1 MEAVG
6 RSLPASIPKVRPY
19 EHAHAGRVG
28 CRVFSDA
35 LPVPIFVPFWSGGML
50 REHYADNPLGRIA
63 EDAVHCQAPA
73 GLPLRRESRSV
84 GVSPG
89 GVLCTR
95 QGCVAT
101 DAGTLATAARGL
113 AVGSPAAC
121 GRLVLPF
128 SCCSIL
134 VIKWGQCSG
143 KKHGNLQPPPWS
155 LVIRSVMDGREASI
169 VSIWEGSIDS
179 GLGSFWRCC
188 VCLRSRKRNA
198 RR

>member
-1 MEAVG
+1 MSTPMRGGLGV
-6 RSLPASIPKVRPY
+6 
-19 EHAHAGRVG
+19 
-28 CRVFSDA
+28 VFFPMLCPS
-35 LPVPIFVPFWSGGML
+35 PFLYLFGVAGML

-73 GLPLRRESRSV
+73 GLPLRRESRRV

-155 LVIRSVMDGREASI
+155 LVIRSVMNGREASA
-169 VSIWEGSIDS
+169 VSIWEGSIDCVVE
-179 GLGSFWRCC
+179 SFWRCC
-188 VCLRSRKRNA
+188 VCLISRKRNA

>member
-1 MEAVG
+1 MSTPMRGGLGV
-6 RSLPASIPKVRPY
+6 
-19 EHAHAGRVG
+19 
-28 CRVFSDA
+28 VFFPMLCPS
-35 LPVPIFVPFWSGGML
+35 PFLYLFGAAGML

-73 GLPLRRESRSV
+73 GLPLRRESRRV

-179 GLGSFWRCC
+179 GVGSFWRCC
-188 VCLRSRKRNA
+188 VCLISRKRNA